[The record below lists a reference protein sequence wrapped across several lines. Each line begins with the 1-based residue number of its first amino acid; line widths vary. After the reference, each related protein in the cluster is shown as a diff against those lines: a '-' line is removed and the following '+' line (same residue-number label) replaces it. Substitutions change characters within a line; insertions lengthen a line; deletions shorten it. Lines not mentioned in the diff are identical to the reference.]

1 MSETKP
7 GNLQLLERTIAI
19 LDYISTEGRSCSLKE
34 IVEATGISK
43 PSVHRVLST
52 LNNNLLVI
60 KDEHTRYRMGP
71 RMLRWARA
79 CKGNSELLTISA
91 PYLKRIWDSSGETI
105 HLVSYENGRA
115 YYLLKRESR
124 HPLQM
129 RSRRGDM
136 LLLHSTGA
144 GKAILFSLP
153 KAEFE
158 AFLSTTRLEKRTP
171 HTITDPEIFFEQR
184 AVFRENGYC
193 QEIQE
198 NEVDIRCIAA
208 PILNNEGYPMGAV
221 SITCPIYRCSDEK
234 AEELGR
240 LLAGIMPKLSA
251 EFGYSELRK

>member
-1 MSETKP
+1 MSEIKS

-19 LDYISTEGRSCSLKE
+19 LDYISAEGRACSLKE
-34 IVEATGISK
+34 IVGATGISK

-60 KDEHTRYRMGP
+60 KDEYTRYRMGP
-71 RMLRWARA
+71 RVLRWAQA

-91 PYLKRIWDSSGETI
+91 PFLKRIWDSSGETI

-115 YYLLKRESR
+115 YYLFKRESR

-129 RSRRGDM
+129 RSRKGDM

-171 HTITDPEIFFEQR
+171 HTITDPEVFFEQR
-184 AVFRENGYC
+184 RLFQINGFC

-240 LLAGIMPKLSA
+240 LLAEVLPELSS
-251 EFGYSELRK
+251 EFGYSGNRQ

>member
-1 MSETKP
+1 
-7 GNLQLLERTIAI
+7 
-19 LDYISTEGRSCSLKE
+19 
-34 IVEATGISK
+34 
-43 PSVHRVLST
+43 
-52 LNNNLLVI
+52 
-60 KDEHTRYRMGP
+60 
-71 RMLRWARA
+71 
-79 CKGNSELLTISA
+79 
-91 PYLKRIWDSSGETI
+91 
-105 HLVSYENGRA
+105 
-115 YYLLKRESR
+115 
-124 HPLQM
+124 M
-129 RSRRGDM
+129 RSRKGDM

-171 HTITDPEIFFEQR
+171 HTITDPEVFFEQR
-184 AVFRENGYC
+184 RLFQINGFC

-240 LLAGIMPKLSA
+240 LLAEVLPELSS
-251 EFGYSELRK
+251 EFGYSGNRQ